1 MKQISVGL
9 IFNVKDG
16 SLQKIKKELDSINK
30 NSANELYALEL
41 ELHEQKMEHIQE
53 YSKTYKDL
61 QSDIQSALNED
72 IQSIFNGNVHY
83 FRSLINELFSSLQS
97 VITKGFATSISAAFM
112 ESSVIESMNKS
123 LASAID
129 GLGSNGAVGGIIG
142 KATGLQIGQS
152 SLGEVVGDALAG
164 FGIASAVG
172 GLVGSFISNN
182 ENAAKTQK
190 YTQIGA
196 AGGATTGAAIGSF
209 VPVIGTSLGALVG
222 GLVGGLGG
230 TLFGSFNSTK
240 LTTTAQGVELIS
252 KATKDNVNARE
263 FADKKEVKKK
273 WWGFQSNTS
282 NWREHYNASSLA
294 LKGIQQSIR
303 GYEYLL
309 QDIGGGVKSLSIAK
323 GDYKSY
329 ADILNAGAKELIKSF
344 YEAPHNALKEHLITP
359 NINAIYSVW
368 EEYAKSMNKQVS
380 EALSESLT
388 AFVSTG
394 QSFQVWLY
402 QFKDQSIEGLKYQ
415 EELARKQVDRILESL
430 GASDVNIDNYLSYRE
445 EALKESFDPQTIEQI
460 NALGEALM
468 QSADASKKYEEA
480 LKGENKT
487 KLNMIDP
494 FLQKVKK
501 LEDYKLEQES
511 SSEKLQ
517 VNMLTTLKS
526 LLRVNQESL
535 EVSQAEATSPNPSP
549 LFKRDSMNS

>member
-1 MKQISVGL
+1 MKQIS
-9 IFNVKDG
+9 IKFTFNVKDG

-41 ELHEQKMEHIQE
+41 KLHEQKMEYIQE
-53 YSKTYKDL
+53 YSKAYKDL
-61 QSDIQSALNED
+61 QSNMQSALNED

-112 ESSVIESMNKS
+112 ESRVIESMNKS
-123 LASAID
+123 IASAID
-129 GLGSNGAVGGIIG
+129 GSLFSNLFDKNRIVNVQ
-142 KATGLQIGQS
+142 KEDWHLS
-152 SLGEVVGDALAG
+152 EVVGAAFAG
-164 FGIASAVG
+164 FGIGNVAG
-172 GLVGSFISNN
+172 GLVGNFSSDK

-209 VPVIGTSLGALVG
+209 VPVIGTAAGAVLG
-222 GLVGGLGG
+222 GLVGGIGG
-230 TLFGSFNSTK
+230 ALVGSFDSKK
-240 LTTTAQGVELIS
+240 LTTTQGVELIS

-263 FADKKEVKKK
+263 FVDKKEVKKK
-273 WWGFQSNTS
+273 WWGLQNNTS
-282 NWREHYNASSLA
+282 NWREHYNASNLA

-309 QDIGGGVKSLSIAK
+309 QDIGGGVKSLSIAAGRYK
-323 GDYKSY
+323 DY
-329 ADILNAGAKELIKSF
+329 DEILNTGAKELIRSF
-344 YEAPHNALKEHLITP
+344 FEAPSKTLKSISPTP
-359 NINAIYSVW
+359 NINKIYNMW
-368 EEYAKSMNKQVS
+368 ADYAKSVDKQVS

-394 QSFQVWLY
+394 QNFQSWLY
-402 QFKDQSIEGLKYQ
+402 TFKGQTSEAARYSA
-415 EELARKQVDRILESL
+415 ELAALQVERLQESL
-430 GASDVNIDNYLSYRE
+430 GVSDVNIDNYLSYRE
-445 EALKESFDPQTIEQI
+445 EALRENFDPQTIERI

-494 FLQKVKK
+494 FLHKVKK

-517 VNMLTTLKS
+517 VNILTTLKS

-535 EVSQAEATSPNPSP
+535 EVSQAGTSSPHPSP
-549 LFKRDSMNS
+549 LLKEIQ

>member
-1 MKQISVGL
+1 MKQIS
-9 IFNVKDG
+9 IKFTFNVKDG

-41 ELHEQKMEHIQE
+41 KLHEQKMEYIQE
-53 YSKTYKDL
+53 YSKAYKDL
-61 QSDIQSALNED
+61 QSNMQSALNED
-72 IQSIFNGNVHY
+72 MQSIFNGNVHY

-112 ESSVIESMNKS
+112 ESQVIKSMNES
-123 LASAID
+123 IASAID
-129 GLGSNGAVGGIIG
+129 GLGSNSAVGGIIG
-142 KATGLQIGQS
+142 KVTGLQVRES
-152 SLGEVVGDALAG
+152 TLGEVVGETLAG

-172 GLVGSFISNN
+172 GLVGNFSSDK
-182 ENAAKTQK
+182 ENTAKTQK

-222 GLVGGLGG
+222 GLVGGIGG
-230 TLFGSFNSTK
+230 ALVGSFDSTK
-240 LTTTAQGVELIS
+240 LTTTQGVELIS

-263 FADKKEVKKK
+263 FVDKKEVKKK
-273 WWGFQSNTS
+273 WWGLQSNTS
-282 NWREHYNASSLA
+282 NWKEYHNASSLT

-344 YEAPHNALKEHLITP
+344 YESPHNALKEHLITP
-359 NINAIYSVW
+359 NINKIYNMW
-368 EEYAKSMNKQVS
+368 ADYAKSMNKQIS
-380 EALSESLT
+380 ETLSESLT

-394 QSFQVWLY
+394 QNFQSWLY
-402 QFKDQSIEGLKYQ
+402 TFKGQTSEAARYSA
-415 EELARKQVDRILESL
+415 ELAALQVERLQESL

-445 EALKESFDPQTIEQI
+445 EALRENFDPQTIERI

-494 FLQKVKK
+494 FLHKVKK

-517 VNMLTTLKS
+517 VNILTTLKS

-535 EVSQAEATSPNPSP
+535 EVSQAGTSSPNPS
-549 LFKRDSMNS
+549 LLLKRDSINS

>member
-1 MKQISVGL
+1 MKQIS
-9 IFNVKDG
+9 IKFTFNVKDG

-41 ELHEQKMEHIQE
+41 KLHEQKMEYIQE
-53 YSKTYKDL
+53 YSKAYKDL
-61 QSDIQSALNED
+61 QSDMQSALNED

-112 ESSVIESMNKS
+112 ESRVIESMNKS
-123 LASAID
+123 IASAID
-129 GLGSNGAVGGIIG
+129 GLGSNSAVGGIIG
-142 KATGLQIGQS
+142 KVTGLQIGES
-152 SLGEVVGDALAG
+152 TLGEVAGDSLAG

-222 GLVGGLGG
+222 GLVGGISGALV
-230 TLFGSFNSTK
+230 GSFDSTK
-240 LTTTAQGVELIS
+240 ITTTAQGVELIS
-252 KATKDNVNARE
+252 KATKDNVSARE

-273 WWGFQSNTS
+273 WWGLQSNTS
-282 NWREHYNASSLA
+282 NWREHYNASNLA

-344 YEAPHNALKEHLITP
+344 YESPHNALKEHLITP
-359 NINAIYSVW
+359 NINKIYNMW
-368 EEYAKSMNKQVS
+368 ADYAKSMNKQIS

-394 QSFQVWLY
+394 QNFQSWLY
-402 QFKDQSIEGLKYQ
+402 TFKGQTSEAARYSA
-415 EELARKQVDRILESL
+415 ELAALQVERLQESL

-445 EALKESFDPQTIEQI
+445 EALRENFDPQTIERI

-494 FLQKVKK
+494 FLHKVKK

-517 VNMLTTLKS
+517 VNILTTLKS

-535 EVSQAEATSPNPSP
+535 EVSQAGTSSPNPSP
-549 LFKRDSMNS
+549 LFKRDSINS

>member
-1 MKQISVGL
+1 MKQISVKFT
-9 IFNVKDG
+9 FNVKDG

-41 ELHEQKMEHIQE
+41 KLHEQKMEHIQE
-53 YSKTYKDL
+53 YSKAYKDL

-72 IQSIFNGNVHY
+72 IQGIFNGNVHY

-129 GLGSNGAVGGIIG
+129 GSLFSNLFDKNRIANVQ
-142 KATGLQIGQS
+142 KEDWHLS
-152 SLGEVVGDALAG
+152 EVVGAAFAG
-164 FGIASAVG
+164 FGIGNVAG
-172 GLVGSFISNN
+172 GLVGNFLGD
-182 ENAAKTQK
+182 EVNAQKTQK
-190 YTQIGA
+190 SANNGAMAGA
-196 AGGATTGAAIGSF
+196 AAGAAIGSF
-209 VPVIGTSLGALVG
+209 VPVIGTSLGGLVG

-252 KATKDNVNARE
+252 KATKDNVSARE
-263 FADKKEVKKK
+263 FADKEEVKKK
-273 WWGFQSNTS
+273 WWGLQSNTS
-282 NWREHYNASSLA
+282 TWKEYYDASNFA

-309 QDIGGGVKSLSIAK
+309 QDIGSGVKSLSIAK
-323 GDYKSY
+323 GNYKSY

-359 NINAIYSVW
+359 NINEIYNMW
-368 EEYAKSMNKQVS
+368 ADYAKSVDKQVS

-394 QSFQVWLY
+394 QNFQVWLY

-415 EELARKQVDRILESL
+415 EELARKQVDRILENL

-445 EALKESFDPQTIEQI
+445 EALKESFDPQTIERI

-468 QSADASKKYEEA
+468 QSGSASKKYEQA
-480 LKGENKT
+480 LKDESKT
-487 KLNMIDP
+487 KLNLIDP

-549 LFKRDSMNS
+549 LLKRDSINS

>member
-1 MKQISVGL
+1 MKQISVKFT
-9 IFNVKDG
+9 FNVKDG

-41 ELHEQKMEHIQE
+41 KLHEQKMEYIQE
-53 YSKTYKDL
+53 YSKAYKDL
-61 QSDIQSALNED
+61 QSDMQSALNED

-97 VITKGFATSISAAFM
+97 VITKGFATSISTAFM
-112 ESSVIESMNKS
+112 ESRVIESMNKS

-129 GLGSNGAVGGIIG
+129 GSLFSNLFDKNRIVNVQ
-142 KATGLQIGQS
+142 KEDWHLS
-152 SLGEVVGDALAG
+152 EVVGAAFAG
-164 FGIASAVG
+164 FGIGNVAG
-172 GLVGSFISNN
+172 GLVGNFSSDK
-182 ENAAKTQK
+182 ENTAKTQK

-209 VPVIGTSLGALVG
+209 VPVIGTAAGAVLG
-222 GLVGGLGG
+222 GLVGGISGA
-230 TLFGSFNSTK
+230 LFGSFDSKK

-252 KATKDNVNARE
+252 KATKDNVSARE
-263 FADKKEVKKK
+263 FADKEEVKKK
-273 WWGFQSNTS
+273 WWGLQSNTS

-344 YEAPHNALKEHLITP
+344 YESPHNALKEHLITP
-359 NINAIYSVW
+359 NINKIYNMW
-368 EEYAKSMNKQVS
+368 ADYAKSMNKQIS

-394 QSFQVWLY
+394 QNFQSWLY
-402 QFKDQSIEGLKYQ
+402 TFKGQTSEAARYSA
-415 EELARKQVDRILESL
+415 ELAALQVERLQESL

-445 EALKESFDPQTIEQI
+445 EALRENFDPQTIERI

-494 FLQKVKK
+494 FLHKVKK

-517 VNMLTTLKS
+517 VNILTTLKS

-535 EVSQAEATSPNPSP
+535 EVSQAGMSSPHPSP
-549 LFKRDSMNS
+549 LLKEIQ

>member
-1 MKQISVGL
+1 MKQISVKFT
-9 IFNVKDG
+9 FNVKDG

-30 NSANELYALEL
+30 NSANEIYALEL
-41 ELHEQKMEHIQE
+41 KLHEQKMEYIQE
-53 YSKTYKDL
+53 YSKAYKDL
-61 QSDIQSALNED
+61 QSDMQSALNED

-97 VITKGFATSISAAFM
+97 VITKGFATSISTAFM
-112 ESSVIESMNKS
+112 ESRVIESMNKS
-123 LASAID
+123 IASAID
-129 GLGSNGAVGGIIG
+129 GSLFSNLFDKNRIVNVQ
-142 KATGLQIGQS
+142 KEDWHLS
-152 SLGEVVGDALAG
+152 EVVGAAFAG
-164 FGIASAVG
+164 FGIGNVAG
-172 GLVGSFISNN
+172 GLVGNFSSDK
-182 ENAAKTQK
+182 ENTAKTQK

-209 VPVIGTSLGALVG
+209 VPVIGTAAGAVLG
-222 GLVGGLGG
+222 GLVGGIGG
-230 TLFGSFNSTK
+230 ALVGSFDSTK
-240 LTTTAQGVELIS
+240 LTTTKGVELIS

-263 FADKKEVKKK
+263 FVDKKEVKKK
-273 WWGFQSNTS
+273 WWGLQNNTS
-282 NWREHYNASSLA
+282 NWKEYHNASSLA

-344 YEAPHNALKEHLITP
+344 YESPHNALKEHLITP
-359 NINAIYSVW
+359 NINKIYNMW
-368 EEYAKSMNKQVS
+368 ADYAKSMNKQIS

-394 QSFQVWLY
+394 QNFQSWLY
-402 QFKDQSIEGLKYQ
+402 TFKGQTSEAARYSA
-415 EELARKQVDRILESL
+415 ELAALQVERLQESL
-430 GASDVNIDNYLSYRE
+430 GANDVNIDNYLSYRE
-445 EALKESFDPQTIEQI
+445 EALRENFDPQTIERI

-494 FLQKVKK
+494 FLHKVKK

-517 VNMLTTLKS
+517 VNILTTLKS

-535 EVSQAEATSPNPSP
+535 EVSQAGTSSPHPS
-549 LFKRDSMNS
+549 LLLKRDSMNT

>member
-1 MKQISVGL
+1 MKQIS
-9 IFNVKDG
+9 IKFTFNVKDG

-41 ELHEQKMEHIQE
+41 KLHEQKMEYIQE
-53 YSKTYKDL
+53 YSKAYKDL
-61 QSDIQSALNED
+61 QSDMQSALNED

-112 ESSVIESMNKS
+112 ESRVIESMNKS
-123 LASAID
+123 IASAID
-129 GLGSNGAVGGIIG
+129 GLGSNSAVGGIIG
-142 KATGLQIGQS
+142 KVTGLQIGES
-152 SLGEVVGDALAG
+152 TLGEVVGETLAG

-222 GLVGGLGG
+222 GLVGGISGALV
-230 TLFGSFNSTK
+230 GSFDSTK
-240 LTTTAQGVELIS
+240 ITTTAQGVELIS
-252 KATKDNVNARE
+252 KATKDNVSARE
-263 FADKKEVKKK
+263 FADMQKDSKKYWGLKKSSK
-273 WWGFQSNTS
+273 SWTEYCSASNIALR
-282 NWREHYNASSLA
+282 NIRE
-294 LKGIQQSIR
+294 GIR

-309 QDIGGGVKSLSIAK
+309 EDIGGGVKEIVVRAGRYK
-323 GDYKSY
+323 DY
-329 ADILNAGAKELIKSF
+329 DEILNAGAKELIKSF
-344 YEAPHNALKEHLITP
+344 FEAPSKALKSTAPTP
-359 NINAIYSVW
+359 NTDAIYKVW
-368 EEYAKSMNKQVS
+368 EEYAKSVNKKVS
-380 EALSESLT
+380 EALSESLNT
-388 AFVSTG
+388 FITTG
-394 QSFQVWLY
+394 QSFQTWLY
-402 QFKDQSIEGLKYQ
+402 TYKGEDAKAARYGA
-415 EELARKQVDRILESL
+415 ELAQMSLERLQEAL
-430 GASDVNIDNYLSYRE
+430 GAADVNIDNYLSYRE
-445 EALKESFDPQTIEQI
+445 EALRENFDPHTIERI

-494 FLQKVKK
+494 FLHKVKK

-517 VNMLTTLKS
+517 VNILTTLKS

-535 EVSQAEATSPNPSP
+535 EVSQAGTSSPNPSP
-549 LFKRDSMNS
+549 LFKRDSINS

>member
-1 MKQISVGL
+1 MKQISVKFT
-9 IFNVKDG
+9 FNVKDG

-41 ELHEQKMEHIQE
+41 KLHEQKMEHIQE
-53 YSKTYKDL
+53 YSKAYKDL

-72 IQSIFNGNVHY
+72 IQGIFNGNVHY

-97 VITKGFATSISAAFM
+97 VITKGFATSISAAFT

-129 GLGSNGAVGGIIG
+129 GSLFSNLFDKNRIANVQ
-142 KATGLQIGQS
+142 KEDWHLS
-152 SLGEVVGDALAG
+152 EVVGAAFAG
-164 FGIASAVG
+164 FGIGNVAG
-172 GLVGSFISNN
+172 GLVGNFLGD
-182 ENAAKTQK
+182 EVNAQKTQK
-190 YTQIGA
+190 SANNGAMAGA
-196 AGGATTGAAIGSF
+196 AAGAAIGSF
-209 VPVIGTSLGALVG
+209 VPVIGTSLGGLVG

-252 KATKDNVNARE
+252 KATKDNVSARE
-263 FADKKEVKKK
+263 FADKEEVKKK
-273 WWGFQSNTS
+273 WWGLQSNTS
-282 NWREHYNASSLA
+282 TWKEYYDASNFA

-309 QDIGGGVKSLSIAK
+309 QDIGSGVKSLSIAK
-323 GDYKSY
+323 GNYKSY

-359 NINAIYSVW
+359 NINEIYNMW
-368 EEYAKSMNKQVS
+368 ADYAKSVDKQVS

-394 QSFQVWLY
+394 QNFQVWLY

-415 EELARKQVDRILESL
+415 EELARKQVDRILENL

-445 EALKESFDPQTIEQI
+445 EALKESFDPQTIERI

-468 QSADASKKYEEA
+468 QSGSASKKYEQA
-480 LKGENKT
+480 LKDESKT
-487 KLNMIDP
+487 KLNLIDP

-549 LFKRDSMNS
+549 LLKRDSINS

>member
-1 MKQISVGL
+1 MKQIS
-9 IFNVKDG
+9 IKFTFNVKDG

-41 ELHEQKMEHIQE
+41 KLHEQKMEYIQE
-53 YSKTYKDL
+53 YSKAYKDL
-61 QSDIQSALNED
+61 QSDMQSALNED

-112 ESSVIESMNKS
+112 ESRVIESMNKS
-123 LASAID
+123 IASAID
-129 GLGSNGAVGGIIG
+129 GSLFSNLFDKNRIVNVQ
-142 KATGLQIGQS
+142 KEDWHLS
-152 SLGEVVGDALAG
+152 EVVGAAFAG
-164 FGIASAVG
+164 FGIGNVAG
-172 GLVGSFISNN
+172 GLVGNFSSDK
-182 ENAAKTQK
+182 ENTAKTQK

-209 VPVIGTSLGALVG
+209 VPVIGTAAGAVLG

-230 TLFGSFNSTK
+230 ALVGSFDSTK
-240 LTTTAQGVELIS
+240 LTTTQGVELIS

-263 FADKKEVKKK
+263 FVDKKEVKKK
-273 WWGFQSNTS
+273 WWGLQSNTS
-282 NWREHYNASSLA
+282 NWKEYHNASSLT

-309 QDIGGGVKSLSIAK
+309 QDIGGGVKSLSIAAGRYK
-323 GDYKSY
+323 DY
-329 ADILNAGAKELIKSF
+329 DEILNTGAKELIKSF
-344 YEAPHNALKEHLITP
+344 FEAPSKTLKSISPTP
-359 NINAIYSVW
+359 NINKIYNMW
-368 EEYAKSMNKQVS
+368 ADYAKSMNKQIS

-394 QSFQVWLY
+394 QNFQSWLY
-402 QFKDQSIEGLKYQ
+402 TFKGQTSEAARYSA
-415 EELARKQVDRILESL
+415 ELAALQVERLQESL

-445 EALKESFDPQTIEQI
+445 EALRENFDPQTIERI

-494 FLQKVKK
+494 FLHKVKK

-517 VNMLTTLKS
+517 VNILTTLKS

-535 EVSQAEATSPNPSP
+535 EVSQAGMSSPHPSP
-549 LFKRDSMNS
+549 LFKRDSINS

>member
-1 MKQISVGL
+1 MKQISVKFT
-9 IFNVKDG
+9 FNVKDG

-41 ELHEQKMEHIQE
+41 KLHEQKMEYIQE
-53 YSKTYKDL
+53 YSKAYKDL
-61 QSDIQSALNED
+61 QIDMQSALNED

-97 VITKGFATSISAAFM
+97 VITKGFATSISTAFM
-112 ESSVIESMNKS
+112 ESRVIESMNKS

-129 GLGSNGAVGGIIG
+129 GSLFSNLFDKNRIVNVQ
-142 KATGLQIGQS
+142 KEDWHLS
-152 SLGEVVGDALAG
+152 EVVGAAFAG
-164 FGIASAVG
+164 FGIGNVAG
-172 GLVGSFISNN
+172 GLVGNFSSDK
-182 ENAAKTQK
+182 ENTAKTQK

-209 VPVIGTSLGALVG
+209 VPVIGTAAGAVLG
-222 GLVGGLGG
+222 GLVGGISGA
-230 TLFGSFNSTK
+230 LFGSFDSKK

-252 KATKDNVNARE
+252 KATKDNVSARE
-263 FADKKEVKKK
+263 FADKEEVKKK
-273 WWGFQSNTS
+273 WWGLQSNTS

-344 YEAPHNALKEHLITP
+344 YESPHNALKEHLITP
-359 NINAIYSVW
+359 NINKIYNMW
-368 EEYAKSMNKQVS
+368 ADYAKSMNKQIS

-394 QSFQVWLY
+394 QNFQSWLY
-402 QFKDQSIEGLKYQ
+402 TFKGQTSEAARYSA
-415 EELARKQVDRILESL
+415 ELAALQVERLQESL

-445 EALKESFDPQTIEQI
+445 EALRENFDPQTIEHI

-494 FLQKVKK
+494 FLHKVKK

-517 VNMLTTLKS
+517 VNILTTLKS

-535 EVSQAEATSPNPSP
+535 EISQAGTSSPHPSP
-549 LFKRDSMNS
+549 LLKEIQ

>member
-1 MKQISVGL
+1 MKQIS
-9 IFNVKDG
+9 IKFTFNVKDG

-41 ELHEQKMEHIQE
+41 KLHEQKMEYIQE
-53 YSKTYKDL
+53 YSKAYKDL
-61 QSDIQSALNED
+61 QSDMQSALNED

-112 ESSVIESMNKS
+112 ESQVIESMNKS
-123 LASAID
+123 IASAID
-129 GLGSNGAVGGIIG
+129 GSLFSNLFDKNRIVNVQ
-142 KATGLQIGQS
+142 KEDWHLS
-152 SLGEVVGDALAG
+152 EVVGAAFAG
-164 FGIASAVG
+164 FGIGNVAG
-172 GLVGSFISNN
+172 GLVGNFSSDK
-182 ENAAKTQK
+182 ENTAKTQK

-222 GLVGGLGG
+222 GLVGGISGALV
-230 TLFGSFNSTK
+230 GSFDSTK
-240 LTTTAQGVELIS
+240 LTTTQGVELIS

-263 FADKKEVKKK
+263 FVDKKEVKKK
-273 WWGFQSNTS
+273 WWGLQNNTS
-282 NWREHYNASSLA
+282 NWKEYHNASSLA

-344 YEAPHNALKEHLITP
+344 YESPHNALKEHLITP
-359 NINAIYSVW
+359 NINKIYNMW
-368 EEYAKSMNKQVS
+368 ADYAKSMNKQIS

-394 QSFQVWLY
+394 QNFQVWLY
-402 QFKDQSIEGLKYQ
+402 TFKGQTSEAARYST
-415 EELARKQVDRILESL
+415 ELAALQVERLQESL
-430 GASDVNIDNYLSYRE
+430 GANDVNIDNYLSYRE
-445 EALKESFDPQTIEQI
+445 EVLRENFDPQTIERI

-494 FLQKVKK
+494 FLHKVKK

-517 VNMLTTLKS
+517 VNILTTLKS

-535 EVSQAEATSPNPSP
+535 EVSQAGMSSPHPSP
-549 LFKRDSMNS
+549 LFKRDSMNT

>member
-1 MKQISVGL
+1 MKQISVKFT
-9 IFNVKDG
+9 FNVKDG

-41 ELHEQKMEHIQE
+41 KLHEQKMEYIQE
-53 YSKTYKDL
+53 YSKAYKDL
-61 QSDIQSALNED
+61 QSDMQSALNED
-72 IQSIFNGNVHY
+72 MQSIFNGNVHY

-112 ESSVIESMNKS
+112 ESRVIESMNKS
-123 LASAID
+123 IASAID
-129 GLGSNGAVGGIIG
+129 GSLFSNLFDKNRIVNVQ
-142 KATGLQIGQS
+142 KEDWHLS
-152 SLGEVVGDALAG
+152 EVVGAAFAG
-164 FGIASAVG
+164 FGIGNVAG
-172 GLVGSFISNN
+172 GLVGNFSSDK
-182 ENAAKTQK
+182 ENTAKTQK

-196 AGGATTGAAIGSF
+196 MAGTAIGSF
-209 VPVIGTSLGALVG
+209 IPVIGTAAGAVLG
-222 GLVGGLGG
+222 GLVGGIGG
-230 TLFGSFNSTK
+230 ALVGSFDSTK
-240 LTTTAQGVELIS
+240 LTTTKGVELIS

-263 FADKKEVKKK
+263 FVDKKEVKKK
-273 WWGFQSNTS
+273 WWGLQSNTS
-282 NWREHYNASSLA
+282 NWKEYHNASSLT

-329 ADILNAGAKELIKSF
+329 ADILNAGAKGLIKSF
-344 YEAPHNALKEHLITP
+344 YESPHNALKEHLITP
-359 NINAIYSVW
+359 NINKIYNMW
-368 EEYAKSMNKQVS
+368 ADYAKSMNKQIS

-394 QSFQVWLY
+394 QNFQVWLY
-402 QFKDQSIEGLKYQ
+402 TFKGQTSEAARYSA
-415 EELARKQVDRILESL
+415 ELAALQVERLQESL

-445 EALKESFDPQTIEQI
+445 EALRENFDPQTIERI

-494 FLQKVKK
+494 FLHKVKK

-511 SSEKLQ
+511 SSEKIQ
-517 VNMLTTLKS
+517 VNILTTLKS

-535 EVSQAEATSPNPSP
+535 EVSQAGTSSPNPSP
-549 LFKRDSMNS
+549 LFKRDSINS

>member
-1 MKQISVGL
+1 MKQIS
-9 IFNVKDG
+9 IKFTFNVKDG
-16 SLQKIKKELDSINK
+16 SLQKIKQELDSINK

-41 ELHEQKMEHIQE
+41 KLHEQKMEYIQE
-53 YSKTYKDL
+53 YSKAYKDL
-61 QSDIQSALNED
+61 QSDMQSALNED

-112 ESSVIESMNKS
+112 ESRVIESMNKS
-123 LASAID
+123 IASAID
-129 GLGSNGAVGGIIG
+129 GSLFSNLFDKNRIVNVQ
-142 KATGLQIGQS
+142 KEDWHLS
-152 SLGEVVGDALAG
+152 EVVGAAFAG
-164 FGIASAVG
+164 FGIGNVAG
-172 GLVGSFISNN
+172 GLVGNFSSDK
-182 ENAAKTQK
+182 ENTAKTQK

-209 VPVIGTSLGALVG
+209 VPVIGTAAGAVLG
-222 GLVGGLGG
+222 GLVGGISGALV
-230 TLFGSFNSTK
+230 GSFDSTK
-240 LTTTAQGVELIS
+240 LTTTQGVELIS
-252 KATKDNVNARE
+252 KATKDNVSARE
-263 FADKKEVKKK
+263 FVDKKEVKKR
-273 WWGFQSNTS
+273 WWGLQNNTS
-282 NWREHYNASSLA
+282 TWKEYHNASSLA

-309 QDIGGGVKSLSIAK
+309 QDIGGGVKSLSIAAGRYK
-323 GDYKSY
+323 DY
-329 ADILNAGAKELIKSF
+329 DEILNTGAKELIKSF
-344 YEAPHNALKEHLITP
+344 FEAPSKTLKSISPTP
-359 NINAIYSVW
+359 NINKIYNMW
-368 EEYAKSMNKQVS
+368 ADYAKSMNKQIS

-394 QSFQVWLY
+394 QNFQSWLY
-402 QFKDQSIEGLKYQ
+402 TFKGQTSEAARYSA
-415 EELARKQVDRILESL
+415 ELAALQVERLQESL
-430 GASDVNIDNYLSYRE
+430 GANDVNIDNYLSYRE
-445 EALKESFDPQTIEQI
+445 EALRESFDPQTIERI

-494 FLQKVKK
+494 FLHKVKK

-517 VNMLTTLKS
+517 VNILTTLKS

-535 EVSQAEATSPNPSP
+535 EVSQAGTSSPNPS
-549 LFKRDSMNS
+549 LYSREIQ

>member
-1 MKQISVGL
+1 MKQISVKFT
-9 IFNVKDG
+9 FNVKDG

-41 ELHEQKMEHIQE
+41 KLHEQKMEHIQE
-53 YSKTYKDL
+53 YSKAYKDL

-72 IQSIFNGNVHY
+72 IQGIFNGNVHY

-129 GLGSNGAVGGIIG
+129 GSLFSNLFDKNRIANVQ
-142 KATGLQIGQS
+142 KEDWHLS
-152 SLGEVVGDALAG
+152 EVVGAAFAG
-164 FGIASAVG
+164 FGIGNVAG
-172 GLVGSFISNN
+172 GLVGNFLGD
-182 ENAAKTQK
+182 EVNAQKTQK
-190 YTQIGA
+190 SANNGAMAGA
-196 AGGATTGAAIGSF
+196 AAGAAIGSF
-209 VPVIGTSLGALVG
+209 VPVIGTSLGGLVG

-252 KATKDNVNARE
+252 KATKDNVSARE
-263 FADKKEVKKK
+263 FADKDEVKKK
-273 WWGFQSNTS
+273 WWGLQSNTS
-282 NWREHYNASSLA
+282 TWKEYYDASNFA

-309 QDIGGGVKSLSIAK
+309 QDIGSGVKSLSIAK
-323 GDYKSY
+323 GNYKSY

-359 NINAIYSVW
+359 NINEIYNMW
-368 EEYAKSMNKQVS
+368 ADYAKSVDKQVS

-394 QSFQVWLY
+394 QNFQVWLY

-415 EELARKQVDRILESL
+415 EELARKQVDRILENL

-445 EALKESFDPQTIEQI
+445 EALKESFDPQTIERI

-468 QSADASKKYEEA
+468 QSGSASKKYEQA
-480 LKGENKT
+480 LKDESKT
-487 KLNMIDP
+487 KLNLIDP

-549 LFKRDSMNS
+549 LLKRDSINS

>member
-1 MKQISVGL
+1 MKQIS
-9 IFNVKDG
+9 IKFTFNVKDG

-41 ELHEQKMEHIQE
+41 KLHEQKMEYIQE
-53 YSKTYKDL
+53 YSKAYKDI
-61 QSDIQSALNED
+61 QSDMQSALNED

-112 ESSVIESMNKS
+112 ESRVIESMNKS
-123 LASAID
+123 IASAID
-129 GLGSNGAVGGIIG
+129 GSLFSNLFDKNRIVNVQ
-142 KATGLQIGQS
+142 KEDWHLS
-152 SLGEVVGDALAG
+152 EVVGAAFAG
-164 FGIASAVG
+164 FGIGNVAG
-172 GLVGSFISNN
+172 GLVGNFSSDK
-182 ENAAKTQK
+182 ENTAKTQK

-209 VPVIGTSLGALVG
+209 VPVIGTAAGAVLG

-230 TLFGSFNSTK
+230 ALVGSFDSTK
-240 LTTTAQGVELIS
+240 LTTTQGVELIS

-263 FADKKEVKKK
+263 FVDKKEVKKK
-273 WWGFQSNTS
+273 WWGLQSNTS
-282 NWREHYNASSLA
+282 NWKEYHNASSLT

-344 YEAPHNALKEHLITP
+344 YESPHNALKEHLITP
-359 NINAIYSVW
+359 NINKIYNMW
-368 EEYAKSMNKQVS
+368 ADYAKSMNKQIS

-394 QSFQVWLY
+394 QNFQSWLY
-402 QFKDQSIEGLKYQ
+402 TFKGQTSEAARYSA
-415 EELARKQVDRILESL
+415 ELAALQVERLQESL

-445 EALKESFDPQTIEQI
+445 EALRENFDPQTIERI
-460 NALGEALM
+460 NTLGEALM

-494 FLQKVKK
+494 FLHKVKK

-517 VNMLTTLKS
+517 VNILTTLKS

-535 EVSQAEATSPNPSP
+535 EVSQAGMSSPHPSP
-549 LFKRDSMNS
+549 LFKRDSINS

>member
-1 MKQISVGL
+1 
-9 IFNVKDG
+9 
-16 SLQKIKKELDSINK
+16 
-30 NSANELYALEL
+30 
-41 ELHEQKMEHIQE
+41 
-53 YSKTYKDL
+53 
-61 QSDIQSALNED
+61 
-72 IQSIFNGNVHY
+72 
-83 FRSLINELFSSLQS
+83 
-97 VITKGFATSISAAFM
+97 M

-129 GLGSNGAVGGIIG
+129 GSLFSNLFDKNRIANVQ
-142 KATGLQIGQS
+142 KEDWHLS
-152 SLGEVVGDALAG
+152 EVVGAAFAG
-164 FGIASAVG
+164 FGIGNVAG
-172 GLVGSFISNN
+172 GLVGNFLGD
-182 ENAAKTQK
+182 EVNAQKTQK
-190 YTQIGA
+190 SANNGAMAGA
-196 AGGATTGAAIGSF
+196 AAGAAIGSF
-209 VPVIGTSLGALVG
+209 VPVIGTSLGGLVG

-252 KATKDNVNARE
+252 KATKDNVSARE
-263 FADKKEVKKK
+263 FADKEEVKKK
-273 WWGFQSNTS
+273 WWGLQSNTS
-282 NWREHYNASSLA
+282 TWKEYYDASNFA

-309 QDIGGGVKSLSIAK
+309 QDIGSGVKSLSIAK
-323 GDYKSY
+323 GNYKSY

-359 NINAIYSVW
+359 NINEIYNMW
-368 EEYAKSMNKQVS
+368 ADYAKSVDKQVS

-394 QSFQVWLY
+394 QNFQVWLY

-415 EELARKQVDRILESL
+415 EELARKQVDRILENL

-445 EALKESFDPQTIEQI
+445 EALKESFDPQTIERI

-468 QSADASKKYEEA
+468 QSGSASKKYEQA
-480 LKGENKT
+480 LKDESKT
-487 KLNMIDP
+487 KLNLIDP

-549 LFKRDSMNS
+549 LLKRDSINS